1 MPIYWTG
8 NGSGVTGGLSIFT
21 GSSLSAEAGAPG
33 NSFIFHNPFH
43 ICFELGK
50 VFLMFFVSHS
60 FVQEDIKVCL
70 SSFKSFNIIV
80 SSCVL
85 KFFLHQTG
93 LSLTMVLF
101 NVSNEPAVSLK
112 WQTPLKIFWVRKRVI
127 ISSWIWSMARLWRC
141 WRSTEQAM
149 RRQRDNLKRTGRKWF
164 RENKIVSHLSKF

>member
-1 MPIYWTG
+1 MNKNKCQSIEQ
-8 NGSGVTGGLSIFT
+8 VTDQESLVVCQSSREVLSQLKQARQVTLLSFT
-21 GSSLSAEAGAPG
+21 IPSTFVSSL
-33 NSFIFHNPFH
+33 
-43 ICFELGK
+43 GK
-50 VFLMFFVSHS
+50 FFLMFFVSHS

-112 WQTPLKIFWVRKRVI
+112 
-127 ISSWIWSMARLWRC
+127 
-141 WRSTEQAM
+141 
-149 RRQRDNLKRTGRKWF
+149 
-164 RENKIVSHLSKF
+164 